1 MDQHRHR
8 DGVADGV
15 VEPPA
20 GIRIERRRALVLLGG
35 LGLGVGL
42 SACGITTGTT
52 PLPPTSTTTPSGAS
66 PSTTEPGGQPG
77 TTGTVPGP
85 SCSPIPEET
94 AGPYPADGT
103 NGPDVLSL
111 PGVVRPDVTASFDG
125 PTGVA
130 GGVPLTIEL
139 TVLDASSGCTPL
151 QGAAVYV
158 WHCDD
163 QGRYSMYS
171 PGVTGENWLRG
182 VQETGADG
190 VARFASVFPGCE
202 PGRWPHVHL
211 EVFPG
216 LVDATAAR
224 NVLATTQMALPPD
237 ACTLVYGQPG
247 YEPSAAALKG
257 VSLQSDPVFRDGWN
271 AEMGTVSGTLA
282 EGLTVRL
289 DVPIRASG
297 GHSVL

>member
-1 MDQHRHR
+1 MDHDRQPRAASAP
-8 DGVADGV
+8 G
-15 VEPPA
+15 PL
-20 GIRIERRRALVLLGG
+20 RIERRRALALIGG

-42 SACGITTGTT
+42 SACGITTSTT
-52 PLPPTSTTTPSGAS
+52 PLPSSSTTTAPREP
-66 PSTTEPGGQPG
+66 PSTSVPGGDTG
-77 TTGTVPGP
+77 TTQPAPGS
-85 SCSPIPEET
+85 SCRPVPEET
-94 AGPYPADGT
+94 AGPFPADGS

-111 PGVVRPDVTASFDG
+111 PGVVRRDLTSSFGG

-139 TVLDASSGCTPL
+139 VVLDASTGCTPV
-151 QGAAVYV
+151 QAAAVYV

-190 VARFASVFPGCE
+190 VVRFTSVFPGCY

-211 EVFPG
+211 EVYPG
-216 LVDATAAR
+216 LVDATASRGA
-224 NVLATTQMALPPD
+224 VATTQMALPQD
-237 ACTLVYGQPG
+237 VCTQVYGQPG

-257 VSLQSDPVFRDGWN
+257 VSLQSDPVFRDGWG
-271 AEMGTVSGTLA
+271 AEMGTVSGTVDG
-282 EGLTVRL
+282 GLTVRL
-289 DVPIRASG
+289 QVPVQASG
-297 GHSVL
+297 GGSVL